1 MWVCPSHRPGPLVAN
16 VKRERT
22 PDPTKADRAGTP
34 SLPTPAEV
42 AKLDN
47 LEIKRRRFEEA
58 GKFPMRRVVI
68 TGIVAF
74 VVLFGAMAGY
84 QRFQKSKEVG
94 GIVVMKDPK
103 YPSFSVEM
111 RRYDDASSNPVATQ
125 TPEGISFPVAT
136 LTKDYIIGVTY
147 KRTAPMPYGYQQAA
161 GGNIL
166 PLLAYIAPSGRLVT
180 ATSFCEPCRSV
191 KFHFEGNQLVCDT
204 CFTRWD
210 LNTLLGVAGGCV
222 AYPPEEVSA
231 EVRGDQIFMPKADLE
246 AWVPRGYEDLAGG
259 PTMSTTTTTAQ

>member
-1 MWVCPSHRPGPLVAN
+1 MRVCPTPRPDPRIAG

-22 PDPTKADRAGTP
+22 PDPTKADGVGTA
-34 SLPTPAEV
+34 SLPAPAE
-42 AKLDN
+42 ALKPDN

-58 GKFPMRRVVI
+58 GRFPWRRVVV

-103 YPSFSVEM
+103 YPSYSVEM
-111 RRYDDASSNPVATQ
+111 RRYDDANSNSVATQ
-125 TPEGISFPVAT
+125 TPEGISFALAT

-166 PLLAYIAPSGRLVT
+166 PLLAYIAPSGRLVV

-210 LNTLLGVAGGCV
+210 LNTLLGVSGGCIS
-222 AYPPEEVSA
+222 YPPEEVTA
-231 EVRGDQIFMPKADLE
+231 EVRGDQIFVPKADLE
-246 AWVPRGYEDLAGG
+246 AWVPRGYADLVA
-259 PTMSTTTTTAQ
+259 PTMSTTTTAAQ

>member
-1 MWVCPSHRPGPLVAN
+1 M
-16 VKRERT
+16 KRERT
-22 PDPTKADRAGTP
+22 PDPTKADGAGTP

-47 LEIKRRRFEEA
+47 LEIKRQRFEEA
-58 GKFPMRRVVI
+58 GKFPWRRVVI

-74 VVLFGAMAGY
+74 VVLFGGMAGY

-94 GIVVMKDPK
+94 GIVVIKNPK

-111 RRYDDASSNPVATQ
+111 RRYDDANSVATQ
-125 TPEGISFPVAT
+125 TPEGISFPLAT

-147 KRTAPMPYGYQQAA
+147 KRTSPMPQGYQQAA

-166 PLLAYIAPSGRLVT
+166 PLLAYIAPSGRLVV

-210 LNTLLGVAGGCV
+210 LNTLLGISGGCFS
-222 AYPPEEVSA
+222 YPPEEVSA
-231 EVRGDQIFMPKADLE
+231 ELQGDQIFVPKADLE
-246 AWVPRGYEDLAGG
+246 AWVPRGYEDLVA